1 MQNLDSFQDFF
12 LRMEGMV
19 WGGGCSSG
27 KVHEKLMFLEE
38 VVPSGNFALGSQMWS
53 RDLIIAYF
61 MEA

>member
-1 MQNLDSFQDFF
+1 
-12 LRMEGMV
+12 MV